1 MNLFIVQRKETYIK
15 PCVIVVFITMLL
27 ATYNGGVIHL
37 GFLGFRGEMKD
48 HKINNVVTQ
57 NTSGKEE
64 KAVAIIAEVGSH

>member
-1 MNLFIVQRKETYIK
+1 MYGLVGWGFWG
-15 PCVIVVFITMLL
+15 FW
-27 ATYNGGVIHL
+27 